1 MDKIPF
7 VDGTKISNAKV
18 TIDEQE
24 YEVTPAQYSGTTP
37 VSAFNLNKMQDNIE
51 NAIPITNTIKV
62 SATEP
67 SPKADVWIKYALN
80 LFDGEIQENY
90 GYNTNTGA
98 LETNSTTYCNKNK
111 IKVDAGKTIL
121 LTKDNNAFAVRY
133 FFYTNNNVYI
143 SQALG
148 NATAVKVPTNA
159 SFVNFHFAKTIVDND
174 PTGLKLRYT
183 PVVEN
188 DVLVNDNG
196 EYRSILPIQ
205 DYTLNQEKKIGKWIT
220 GEDLYS
226 MTVQGTS
233 PKVTTDGTYGT
244 TTYIDLSN
252 RNIKQGMLRNSWI
265 IDTGNNV
272 IGLPYLTNSG
282 NVIKSFF
289 NINFKKVEINCNV
302 KNYSEVPII
311 AEVIYTKN

>member
-1 MDKIPF
+1 MKPF
-7 VDGTKISNAKV
+7 
-18 TIDEQE
+18 
-24 YEVTPAQYSGTTP
+24 
-37 VSAFNLNKMQDNIE
+37 DNVI
-51 NAIPITNTIKV
+51 V

-67 SPKADVWIKYALN
+67 EQKSDVWIQHAEN
-80 LFDGEIQENY
+80 IFD
-90 GYNTNTGA
+90 
-98 LETNSTTYCNKNK
+98 KNK
-111 IKVDAGKTIL
+111 ANFINGYFNEESTSIATSSVSKCLYLEIEGNKEYCI
-121 LTKDNNAFAVRY
+121 TKKASARFNVGTTSEVPNVGVNLIDNAK
-133 FFYTNNNVYI
+133 NVT
-143 SQALG
+143 
-148 NATAVKVPTNA
+148 TANTQKNA
-159 SFVNFHFAKTIVDND
+159 SQIILKASVSAKYMIIWYYASND
-174 PTGLKLRYT
+174 DTLS
-183 PVVEN
+183 EN
-188 DVLVNDNG
+188 EILDSIIIKENIQDDILVNDNG
-196 EYRSILPIQ
+196 VYNSVLAIQ

-289 NINFKKVEINCNV
+289 NTNLKKVEINCNV